1 MTLTRPVL
9 PDLSTIPQKYRVFAS
24 PPLRRVY
31 LGDGEDNS
39 RAVIDDLKSEIA
51 NVKARNESLLSG
63 THWLLD
69 LAKEEK
75 RLALDKVNEEA
86 RAALDKAKEDKRLAL
101 DKVIEEVRTALD
113 KAKEEKC
120 LALDKVIEEARTA
133 LEKAKEEKRL
143 ALDKATEEARAALDK
158 AKEETR
164 IANQSLEELRAEYDA
179 LKFL

>member
-9 PDLSTIPQKYRVFAS
+9 PDLSTIPKKYRVFAS

-39 RAVIDDLKSEIA
+39 RAVIDHLKLEIA

-69 LAKEEK
+69 LAKEER
-75 RLALDKVNEEA
+75 RLALDEVNKEA
-86 RAALDKAKEDKRLAL
+86 RAALDKAKEEKRLAL
-101 DKVIEEVRTALD
+101 DN
-113 KAKEEKC
+113 
-120 LALDKVIEEARTA
+120 VIEEARAA
-133 LEKAKEEKRL
+133 LDKAKEEKRL
-143 ALDKATEEARAALDK
+143 ALDKANEEARAALDK